1 MIELKEGDP
10 CAVITEVTAVH
21 PEWIGVRVTFGR
33 MVQNIRV
40 DKAMVQPV
48 ALTDREINAD
58 LEAAGEDFD
67 PRMGTADRLA
77 QRNTARRRK
86 AA

>member
-1 MIELKEGDP
+1 MSDLKEGDP

-40 DKAMVQPV
+40 DKSMVQPV
-48 ALTDREINAD
+48 GLTDREINAD
-58 LEAAGEDFD
+58 LEAAGVDFD
-67 PRMGTADRLA
+67 PREPKAVRLK
-77 QRNTARRRK
+77 QRSAARK